1 MTTKPATSTAKP
13 AKNKLLSIYNRVMGL
28 TLILVIAAAIT
39 FGVLANKYRTQARS
53 LSEQAA
59 TATAEAIETR
69 ANTWCS
75 SISASNA
82 EAIPQLYNDYKNASE
97 QLRQSIDSQCT
108 KRVTTA
114 VFMTTYTPDEIVK
127 VTGECSLN
135 ADNTVATCSGTAELY
150 RDKADTLTSFSD
162 TTVVLAL
169 EHPADADHSSV
180 THVDKDAVTVTVPTD
195 GNKADFTFDVPFD
208 TAWGIYYKLIPQ
220 SFFPN
225 E

>member
-53 LSEQAA
+53 MSEQAA

-82 EAIPQLYNDYKNASE
+82 EAIPQLYDDYKNASE

-127 VTGECSLN
+127 LTDECNRN
-135 ADNTVATCSGTAELY
+135 ADSTVVTCSGTAELY
-150 RDKADTLTSFSD
+150 RDKADTLTSFSN
-162 TTVVLAL
+162 TTVVLTI
-169 EHPADADHSSV
+169 EFSTDETRQNV
-180 THVDKDAVTVTVPTD
+180 THVDKDVVTLTVPTD
-195 GNKADFTFDVPFD
+195 GNKLDYTFDLPYD
-208 TAWGIYYKLIPQ
+208 AAWGAFYKITPQ

>member
-1 MTTKPATSTAKP
+1 MTTKPTTSTAKAP
-13 AKNKLLSIYNRVMGL
+13 TNKLLSIYNRVMGL
-28 TLILVIAAAIT
+28 ILILVIAAAVT

-59 TATAEAIETR
+59 TATAEATETR
-69 ANTWCS
+69 ANAWCS

-82 EAIPQLYNDYKNASE
+82 ETIPQLYDDYKNASE

-108 KRVTTA
+108 KRVNTA
-114 VFMTTYTPDEIVK
+114 VFMATYAPDEIVK
-127 VTGECSLN
+127 VTGECKLN
-135 ADNTVATCSGTAELY
+135 ADNTVVTCSGTVDLY
-150 RDKADTLTSFSD
+150 RDKRDRLSSFSD

-169 EHPADADHSSV
+169 EHSTDEDRQNV
-180 THVDKDAVTVTVPTD
+180 THVDKDAVTVTVPIV
-195 GNKADFTFDVPFD
+195 GNKVDYTFDLPFD
-208 TAWGIYYKLIPQ
+208 TAWGNYYKLLPQ